1 MGITNFISMKVAKR
15 MEMGKN
21 PLVLLAILIEKTHI
35 LSFITFHF
43 IPLSLHLVISVLQLL
58 KLIYS
63 VLH

>member
-1 MGITNFISMKVAKR
+1 MGITNFISMNVAKR

-35 LSFITFHF
+35 LSFITFYF

-63 VLH
+63 VLR